1 MTTLD
6 SPSTMTKKGK
16 KSKITSRENW
26 RKDLKFTEILMEG
39 EVRGPET
46 GDFSPFQLH
55 QDILIRE
62 EIVTSL
68 VIGQGVQMKNEGKA
82 NQLNGRKGQKSTAKQ
97 LGNAPSSDRAIKDIR
112 QPLRRHTSG

>member
-26 RKDLKFTEILMEG
+26 RKDLKLTEILMKG
-39 EVRGPET
+39 EVRGPAT

-55 QDILIRE
+55 HRIRE

-68 VIGQGVQMKNEGKA
+68 VTGQGVQMKNEGKT
-82 NQLNGRKGQKSTAKQ
+82 NQLNGRKGEKSTAKQ